1 MCDLKSK
8 VVICL
13 LGGPGSGKGTL
24 SERIRAHYSN
34 VGYMSAG
41 ELLRG
46 AAAADTPEGRALAE
60 QLRRGE
66 IVPQEIT
73 IGLLR
78 EQIEKQNK
86 DFYLIDGFPRQVDQ
100 AMTFENTV
108 VSPKAVLFLS
118 VPDDVLIKRLL
129 NRGKTSGRSDDN
141 EESIRLRINVYHTKC
156 LPVNEYFGDRLT
168 KINADRTPIEIFEE
182 VRSLIDRI
190 LESNK

>member
-1 MCDLKSK
+1 MCDLKNK

-24 SERIRAHYSN
+24 SELIKKNYNN

-78 EQIEKQNK
+78 EQIEKQDK

-100 AMTFENTV
+100 AQTFEDTV
-108 VSPKAVLFLS
+108 VAPKAVLFLS
-118 VPDDVLIKRLL
+118 VSDDVLIKRLL

-141 EESIRLRINVYHTKC
+141 EESIRLRIDVYHKKC
-156 LPVNEYFGDRLT
+156 LPVNEYFGERLT
-168 KINADRTPIEIFEE
+168 KIDANRTPMEIFEE
-182 VRSLIDRI
+182 VKKIINKI
-190 LESNK
+190 LENNK